1 WRYRAQAGQDGR
13 CRPRPAWTPE
23 PSRIPLPPLPRSA
36 RRHGD
41 EPASQQVR
49 RHTQDSEVD
58 IRHVATLPDLQLG
71 PFDPLVERA
80 QGGSAVDLEIH
91 PALAGATER
100 LHKRVFEVPAEDQC
114 HLVFGVSFR
123 PLDLLDGQA
132 RTQLRENLAEPLLE
146 IPTLNLFGRLR
157 VDLVEGGVAL
167 VELVELV
174 GPGWEENPF
183 TKHLNLRTVLHR
195 VARRRVAGV
204 LDVDVL

>member
-1 WRYRAQAGQDGR
+1 
-13 CRPRPAWTPE
+13 
-23 PSRIPLPPLPRSA
+23 
-36 RRHGD
+36 
-41 EPASQQVR
+41 
-49 RHTQDSEVD
+49 
-58 IRHVATLPDLQLG
+58 
-71 PFDPLVERA
+71 
-80 QGGSAVDLEIH
+80 
-91 PALAGATER
+91 
-100 LHKRVFEVPAEDQC
+100 
-114 HLVFGVSFR
+114 
-123 PLDLLDGQA
+123 A

-204 LDVDVL
+204 LDVDVLEQVLDRVAGGGLDGALVDRPRHDEVGPHDQAGRRRVRRTDPARGAQSDRPRIG